1 MHDQTSPRLGALIP
15 ERPMADAF
23 ADSDDYDLA
32 LDSSA
37 FEIRSLFPTP
47 LIRAPLR
54 QPRAFNDALER
65 LILDRA
71 AQEPSV
77 SLSNAGG
84 WQSGDDFTG
93 WSGACGAQLID
104 LIRRLADSATGM
116 QTADGF
122 VGGGPAWKIHAW
134 ANVNRAGDAN
144 SLHHHPGAF
153 WSGVYWV
160 SMDESA
166 GGGELEV
173 SDPRGVMPTLYAP
186 QLSFGLPGC
195 LSAGGSDFITPSPGV
210 MLLFPAWLQHA
221 VRPHASRQP
230 RISVAFNLCV

>member
-1 MHDQTSPRLGALIP
+1 
-15 ERPMADAF
+15 MADAF
-23 ADSDDYDLA
+23 ADAVGHDLA

-37 FEIRSLFPTP
+37 FEIHLLFPTP
-47 LIRAPLR
+47 LIRAPLH
-54 QPRAFNDALER
+54 QPRAFNAALER

-71 AQEPSV
+71 AREPGV

-84 WQSGDDFTG
+84 WQSGDDFLG
-93 WSGACGAQLID
+93 WSGGCGAQLAD
-104 LIRRLADSATGM
+104 LVRRLADSATGM
-116 QTADGF
+116 QTAGGF
-122 VGGGPAWKIHAW
+122 VRGGPAWKIHAW

-144 SLHHHPGAF
+144 KMHHHPGAF

-166 GGGELEV
+166 GGGELEL

-195 LSAGGSDFITPSPGV
+195 LSAGGSDFISPSPGV
-210 MLLFPAWLQHA
+210 LVLFPAWLQHA